1 MVHSVLQPV
10 IAYTKGTVMNQQ
22 QDIRLINLSKQFEGH
37 NGKLRI
43 ICKDL
48 NMCFPGGEV
57 TCILG
62 ESGCG
67 KSTLLNLIAGFS
79 KPDGGEVQLPEDY
92 KVGIAFQENV
102 LFPWKTVMGNLL
114 FACKKQY
121 KYPQKV
127 IREYLDKANL
137 RYTENFYPQQLSG
150 GMQQRIALIRILLTK
165 PNLVIL
171 DESFGALDFK
181 TRAEMQQLFID
192 LQQEE
197 HFTGIVVT
205 HDLLEATRLGDEILI
220 LRGEPL
226 EYERINNS
234 SLNKHSVEELASY
247 LQ

>member
-1 MVHSVLQPV
+1 M
-10 IAYTKGTVMNQQ
+10 
-22 QDIRLINLSKQFEGH
+22 
-37 NGKLRI
+37 
-43 ICKDL
+43 
-48 NMCFPGGEV
+48 
-57 TCILG
+57 
-62 ESGCG
+62 
-67 KSTLLNLIAGFS
+67 
-79 KPDGGEVQLPEDY
+79 QLPEDY